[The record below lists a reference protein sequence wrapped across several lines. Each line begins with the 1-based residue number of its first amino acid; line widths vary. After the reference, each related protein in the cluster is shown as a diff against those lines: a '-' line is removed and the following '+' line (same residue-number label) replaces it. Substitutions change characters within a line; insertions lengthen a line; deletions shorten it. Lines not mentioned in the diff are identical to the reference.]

1 MPAPLIS
8 LALHRSCPLVRRQ
21 MAGMVPSDLLMK
33 RVSSPAPRGLLT
45 SFFQTRSLD
54 ALAPGAPPA
63 GAPPRRPPPRSA
75 LARTTVLKA
84 VPQVHPF
91 PISVGQ
97 LRRAAS
103 TLFGAWWHPLAASR
117 PPPLPPPMPRPA
129 ASSTAVVAAAVAA
142 ATSAIAG
149 HHRCRCSY
157 HLRTCA
163 PACHLRTSG
172 RCRRQ
177 CRCPCWL
184 LRHRR

>member
-21 MAGMVPSDLLMK
+21 MAGMVPSDLLTK

-91 PISVGQ
+91 PISAGQ

-149 HHRCRCSY
+149 HHRCRCT
-157 HLRTCA
+157 TCA
-163 PACHLRTSG
+163 PAHLPATCAPVAAADVNAAAHAG
-172 RCRRQ
+172 F
-177 CRCPCWL
+177 
-184 LRHRR
+184 